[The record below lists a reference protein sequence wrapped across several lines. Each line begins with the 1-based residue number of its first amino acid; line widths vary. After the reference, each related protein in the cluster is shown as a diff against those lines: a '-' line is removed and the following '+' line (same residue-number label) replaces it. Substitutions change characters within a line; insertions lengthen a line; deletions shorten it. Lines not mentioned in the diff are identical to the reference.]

1 LWIKIRIKNFFT
13 MERGGT
19 MGIQK
24 QIVSLLGVLLVG
36 LALAGCS
43 AKSHGDLAAAKAEA
57 AKAQAET
64 VALKKEVQTAKEAVS
79 KLQTEKD
86 ALAAQVKTMTGEL
99 EKFKTDLAAA
109 VKERSGLQEQIK
121 KFTGDASGAAAQTK
135 IIDELKAQ
143 LAALTTKYTSLQGEN
158 GKLQSTIKDLQD
170 KIKAA
175 GSNLIPKLP

>member
-1 LWIKIRIKNFFT
+1 
-13 MERGGT
+13 

-24 QIVSLLGVLLVG
+24 HIVSLLVALLVG
-36 LALAGCS
+36 LALSGCS
-43 AKSHGDLAAAKAEA
+43 AKSHEDLATAKAEA

-64 VALKKEVQTAKEAVS
+64 AVLKKDLQTANEATA

-99 EKFKTDLAAA
+99 DKFKTDLAAA
-109 VKERSGLQEQIK
+109 VKDRDGLQEQIK

-170 KIKAA
+170 KLTKA